1 MPNYNN
7 HLTQGYIEKI
17 FKDKK
22 VVSSLN
28 SDAFRI
34 NINIL
39 NARPGGVGVI
49 PPGYEH
55 RADKIA
61 ELFYGSPTLD
71 WVVLWTNNI
80 SDPFEQ
86 LNVGDR
92 IRIVSLS

>member
-1 MPNYNN
+1 MNSPTFN
-7 HLTQGYIEKI
+7 GKI
-17 FKDKK
+17 
-22 VVSSLN
+22 
-28 SDAFRI
+28 
-34 NINIL
+34 
-39 NARPGGVGVI
+39 ARLRSQTGSVGII

-61 ELFYGSPTLD
+61 DLFYGSPTLD

-92 IRIVSLS
+92 IKIISLT

>member
-1 MPNYNN
+1 MPSYKN
-7 HLTQGYIEKI
+7 HLRQGYLETLFKEKR
-17 FKDKK
+17 
-22 VVSSLN
+22 VTSSLN
-28 SDAFRI
+28 SSEFIGAISR
-34 NINIL
+34 L
-39 NARPGGVGVI
+39 NTGRPSVGII

-55 RADKIA
+55 RADRIA

-92 IRIVSLS
+92 IKIISLT